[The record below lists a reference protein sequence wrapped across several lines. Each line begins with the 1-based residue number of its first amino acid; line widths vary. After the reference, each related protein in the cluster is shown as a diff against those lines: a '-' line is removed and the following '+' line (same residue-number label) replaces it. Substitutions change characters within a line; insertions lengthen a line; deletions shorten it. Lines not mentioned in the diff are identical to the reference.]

1 MNRAL
6 VRTVWKRAGD
16 RCEYCLTPKWALPL
30 PFQIDHIIAEN
41 YGGQTAEGNLAL
53 ACPHC
58 NRFKAR
64 TLPESIRHPAKPCAC
79 FTPAGI
85 YWEEHFQW
93 EGARIV
99 GRTPIGRAS
108 VQVLAMNADDLLLIR
123 LELRKEGMI
132 EVANTAAA

>member
-6 VRTVWKRAGD
+6 VRTVWKRARE
-16 RCEYCLTPKWALPL
+16 RCEYCLIPKWALPL
-30 PFQIDHIIAEN
+30 PFQIDHIIAEKH
-41 YGGQTAEGNLAL
+41 GGQTVENNLAL

-58 NRFKAR
+58 NRFKGPNIAGVD
-64 TLPESIRHPAKPCAC
+64 PASDQTVRLFDPRRD
-79 FTPAGI
+79 I
-85 YWEEHFQW
+85 WEEHFQW

-123 LELRKEGMI
+123 LELRKEGTI
-132 EVANTAAA
+132 GGG